1 MLGNNMAFR
10 SDGIKEIF
18 TPSKQPIRKAPTP
31 ASSHENKSQMAF
43 RSGLRSPPT
52 SDALATA
59 AVGNNLTKSMDQS
72 LMIRGGAARHAAI
85 AVASNDKPWVPSI
98 SNRSLSSP
106 SRGGDSLSRSWTSS
120 SSARKGTLASDIAR
134 SPAVKYS
141 PARSARSHA
150 TSPPRA
156 TVTESVSAG
165 RQTSQLHNNSSSD
178 TKNDDNAAHAA
189 PPVVSVGEARLSQLC
204 REDKAKVAKL
214 IAQVTKLRHEVA
226 AGGPSASTDSLVL
239 DSSSSSS
246 VSAAALKVQEK
257 LEYEV
262 NLAQQRLEVLQDD
275 NKMLNE
281 QTETVRTKYARSLEM
296 LKQYQDRLV
305 KLSEEK
311 EDANNASRVMQACES
326 AASSRLLELES
337 ELRDANEKL
346 LAQQN
351 LVSMHAKIEEKQEKR
366 VQELETKLTSA
377 SKVVHQSSTANA
389 SSNNPN
395 NPNNPWIPS
404 SSKPNLIETTPERF
418 VPSPTKYGKLSYSS
432 PYAQSTSGG
441 GNLKRARSVSPV
453 RPVVASAL
461 SMKLQQTLA
470 GDQNERQQELTP
482 RSQARKRLTAV
493 TKEVVFEIQ
502 SEIEKAQ
509 LTAEE
514 MKVKGETPS
523 ATPSVIPSAMDIAG
537 AAAAVEEIVPISKKQ
552 RKKATRPDNLPIPV
566 DDVETINS
574 IAHVQKIYGAAPK
587 AVAHV
592 PSKTNSSSLK
602 KSTAGAVL
610 AAPPPPPLSK
620 SVSPN
625 RAQYLR
631 TSASSRGGSRSRSR
645 SRSGDHSTKSSK
657 VSLSSSATE
666 KKKKTK
672 AHPKNRSGHLLARSS
687 KEDLVEELRRAQ
699 NALALLR
706 LEQAKLDL
714 GESEDTAE
722 PQIASPERPT
732 GVARRRSEEKE
743 ERQPTRR
750 HQGRRQHKKKKKKKS
765 TKISSRYSN
774 SMMQQQ
780 QQQQQSPPPMTV
792 SLTPKLSDSINF
804 YDGNSLL
811 DVIEAVED
819 SDLSLSS
826 IGFEDDDLDGMSVNA
841 SMEQRVGDGDS
852 PVLYIAA
859 APRRHGSKARGR
871 RRRKRVDDSE
881 ASSASALWSS
891 VGKYLN
897 NQTGRET
904 PSSSRA
910 PRAIVE
916 RPGGREGDY
925 WGSFPGKTPRTTPSR
940 FTNRWRE
947 REEVETNE
955 FQRRNQTTMEEVYE
969 DDISLGGES
978 SKGEPIY
985 RR

>member
-1 MLGNNMAFR
+1 MAFR

-85 AVASNDKPWVPSI
+85 AVASNEKPWVPSI

-141 PARSARSHA
+141 PARSRA

-156 TVTESVSAG
+156 TVNETVSAG

-178 TKNDDNAAHAA
+178 AKNDDNAAPGA

-226 AGGPSASTDSLVL
+226 AGAPSASIDSLVL

-296 LKQYQDRLV
+296 LKQYQDRLI

-351 LVSMHAKIEEKQEKR
+351 LVSMHAKIEEKQERR

-377 SKVVHQSSTANA
+377 SKVVHQSSSPANA
-389 SSNNPN
+389 SSN

-461 SMKLQQTLA
+461 PMKLQQTLA

-514 MKVKGETPS
+514 MTVKGETPS
-523 ATPSVIPSAMDIAG
+523 TTASVIPSAVDIAS
-537 AAAAVEEIVPISKKQ
+537 AAAAVEESVPIPKKQ

-566 DDVETINS
+566 DDVATINS

-602 KSTAGAVL
+602 KSTAGAV
-610 AAPPPPPLSK
+610 AAPPPPPPLSQ

-625 RAQYLR
+625 RAQYLK

-645 SRSGDHSTKSSK
+645 SSSGDHSTKSSK

-666 KKKKTK
+666 KKKRTK
-672 AHPKNRSGHLLARSS
+672 AHPKNRSGNLLARSS

-732 GVARRRSEEKE
+732 GVARRRSEEEE
-743 ERQPTRR
+743 ERQVMRR
-750 HQGRRQHKKKKKKKS
+750 RQERRQHKKKKKKKS
-765 TKISSRYSN
+765 TKTSSRYLN
-774 SMMQQQ
+774 SMMQQQQQQ

-804 YDGNSLL
+804 YDGTSLL

-859 APRRHGSKARGR
+859 APRWHGSKARGR

-947 REEVETNE
+947 REEVETNK